1 MEFRFGDDAA
11 TSAVN
16 MSFMVFA
23 ALLAAAVTRVVYL
36 LFFHPLS
43 GFNGEWYAAISSLPM
58 GLISLS
64 RREPDYLMYLI
75 RKYGGE
81 FPAEHAN
88 FGTDIRRR

>member
-1 MEFRFGDDAA
+1 MEFRFGGEAT
-11 TSAVN
+11 TSAIS
-16 MSFMVFA
+16 MSFVVFA
-23 ALLAAAVTRVVYL
+23 ALLAAVVTRAVYL

-64 RREPDYLMYLI
+64 RRETDYLMYLI

-88 FGTDIRRR
+88 LGTDIRRR